1 MKHPSQLPSHVPARL
16 PALLAA
22 AACVLS
28 FGAAVPGVAHANQQL
43 ASSKAC
49 LSCHGVDKKLLGPAF
64 KDVKAKYA
72 SKKDGQAHMVQSI
85 LKGSSGQWGAMPMPA
100 NAVSEAEANTLA
112 KWILSL

>member
-1 MKHPSQLPSHVPARL
+1 MKHPVQLPARL

-28 FGAAVPGVAHANQQL
+28 FGAAMPGVAHANQQL

-49 LSCHGVDKKLLGPAF
+49 LSCHGVDKKVIGPAF
-64 KDVKAKYA
+64 KDIKAKYA
-72 SKKDGQAHMVQSI
+72 GKKDGQPHMVQSI
-85 LKGSSGQWGAMPMPA
+85 LKGSNGQWGAMPMPA